1 MSHPTDQDNRLSLQP
16 SPLAALHEEAGAKV
30 AEFAG
35 WAMPISFAG
44 TIAEHTAVREGAGIF
59 DVSHLGTVW
68 VTGEDAFETVDR
80 AFTNDPR
87 PLEDGGS
94 QYTLCATPDGGV
106 VDDLIVYRVNVD
118 RWMVIPNAANTPAV
132 VQRLQEVS
140 SEAVVVADESTLWT
154 ILAVQG
160 PRALALVESCFGVD
174 ATALSFGQH
183 TRVEID
189 DSPVMMCRTGYT
201 GEPGVELVAPIEAG
215 AAIWDA
221 AVAAGAERCGLAARD
236 TLRLEMGYP
245 LHGNEL
251 GPDISPYE
259 ARSGWA
265 VKLADR
271 DFVGRDA
278 LAAAK
283 EAGAARRL
291 WGLVGDGR
299 RPPRAGMAVALG
311 DRQVGKVTSGSF
323 SPTLGVGIGLALL
336 DADVSDGTTVSVDV
350 RGTDVPFVVTKP
362 PMVDRDPH

>member
-1 MSHPTDQDNRLSLQP
+1 VSLQP
-16 SPLAALHEEAGAKV
+16 SPLAARHEAAGAKV

-35 WAMPISFAG
+35 WEMPISFAG
-44 TIAEHTAVREGAGIF
+44 TIAEHTAVREDVGIF

-68 VTGEDAFETVDR
+68 VTGEDAFETIAG
-80 AFTNDPR
+80 AFTNDPG

-94 QYTLCATPDGGV
+94 QYTLCATEDGGV
-106 VDDLIVYRVNVD
+106 VDDLIVYRVGVD
-118 RWMVIPNAANTPAV
+118 RWMVIPNAANTAAV
-132 VQRLQEVS
+132 VQRLQDVS
-140 SEAVVVADESTLWT
+140 TEAVVVADESTLWAV
-154 ILAVQG
+154 LAVQG
-160 PRALALVESCFGVD
+160 SRALELVESCFEVD
-174 ATALSFGQH
+174 AAALSFGQH

-189 DSPVMMCRTGYT
+189 GSPVLLCRTGYT
-201 GEPGVELVAPIEAG
+201 GEQGVELVARIEAG
-215 AAIWDA
+215 ATIWDA
-221 AVAAGAERCGLAARD
+221 AVTAGAERCGLAARD

-271 DFVGRDA
+271 EFVGRDA

-283 EAGAARRL
+283 QAGPSRRL

-299 RPPRAGMAVALG
+299 RPPRAGMEVAVEG
-311 DRQVGKVTSGSF
+311 RRVGRVTSGSF
-323 SPTLGVGIGLALL
+323 SPTRGVGIGLALL
-336 DADVSDGTTVSVDV
+336 EAEVAEGATASVDV